1 MKKSR
6 VMKVIEIVFKLTYY
20 ALVSFL
26 FLTHTLFTQA
36 VFANKDTLTDKIL
49 ACSQVSDNKN
59 RLTCFDAL
67 TNKDDVLIAVTSEP
81 KLTKK
86 QIDSFSKGHIK
97 KTNEELAKEIN
108 TITLTISELS
118 KNLYGKWNIT
128 FGNEQK
134 WQQKDGI
141 TLNLKVGQRV
151 VLTKGAFSAIYLQK
165 ENTNKRIQVKRL
177 R

>member
-1 MKKSR
+1 MSR

-67 TNKDDVLIAVTSEP
+67 TNKDDFLIAVTSEP

-97 KTNEELAKEIN
+97 KKT
-108 TITLTISELS
+108 
-118 KNLYGKWNIT
+118 KN
-128 FGNEQK
+128 
-134 WQQKDGI
+134 
-141 TLNLKVGQRV
+141 
-151 VLTKGAFSAIYLQK
+151 
-165 ENTNKRIQVKRL
+165 
-177 R
+177 